1 MRRADGTS
9 ISLNHLAYRWTV
21 EVKGEG
27 SIKEDEKE
35 RRRGSEIGEKKYCSN
50 PQSNL

>member
-21 EVKGEG
+21 EMKRGE
-27 SIKEDEKE
+27 SIKEEGGNE
-35 RRRGSEIGEKKYCSN
+35 IRGSEN
-50 PQSNL
+50 